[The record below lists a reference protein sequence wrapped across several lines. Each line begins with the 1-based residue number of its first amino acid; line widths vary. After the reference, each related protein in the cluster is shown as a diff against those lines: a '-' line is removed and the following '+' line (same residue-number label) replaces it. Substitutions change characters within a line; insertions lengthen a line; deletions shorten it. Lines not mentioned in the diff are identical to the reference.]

1 MAKIPEKYLEKALQ
15 ILNRIVAEEHA
26 KLFGEEN
33 LNDYGIDSTED
44 TCTTLKEVVAA
55 MKTKLH
61 NQTVKY
67 HILSQLATNTV
78 VAVGATKTSGDAR
91 PLLK

>member
-1 MAKIPEKYLEKALQ
+1 LD
-15 ILNRIVAEEHA
+15 
-26 KLFGEEN
+26 
-33 LNDYGIDSTED
+33 DYGIDSTED

-61 NQTVKY
+61 HQTVRY

-78 VAVGATKTSGDAR
+78 VAVGATKISGDAR
-91 PLLK
+91 SLLKYVPPGSTAYMDADLRR